1 MKRWTGGSFLA
12 HGLALACTAF
22 TALVFSTAAQAA
34 DWPDNP
40 RLSGQAFLT
49 PGLLALQNDPGS
61 SPISLWL
68 DRGQALWTDSS
79 HGPSCQS
86 CHGALE
92 SLKKSAPS
100 FPRLSADG
108 QVLNNLEDQIV
119 ACRSRSGAPKDKLES
134 DEVLALSAALHQV
147 ARGQAIAVQP
157 LPHQNA
163 QWQARLGHGAQLFA
177 TRMGRINLACVHC
190 HEQNVGRQMR
200 ADVISPGHPTGFPI
214 YRTSWQT
221 LGSIDRR
228 LRACYSGVQ
237 AQIPPAGDP
246 ALRDLELYLK
256 VRASGMPLDGPSI
269 RR

>member
-1 MKRWTGGSFLA
+1 MKRWRGVPVLML
-12 HGLALACTAF
+12 GLATAF
-22 TALVFSTAAQAA
+22 GASVSQAA

-40 RLSGQAFLT
+40 RLTGNAFLT
-49 PGLLALQNDPGS
+49 PGLLALQDDAGS

-68 DRGQALWTDSS
+68 DRGLALWTDTSR
-79 HGPSCQS
+79 GPSCQS
-86 CHGALE
+86 CHGAIE

-119 ACRSRSGAPKDKLES
+119 ACRSRSGHPKDRLE
-134 DEVLALSAALHQV
+134 DAEVLALSAALHKV
-147 ARGQAIAVQP
+147 ARGQPIEVRPQP
-157 LPHQNA
+157 RQNA
-163 QWQARLGHGAQLFA
+163 QWQARLSHGAQLFT

-200 ADVISPGHPTGFPI
+200 ADVISPGNPTGFPI

-237 AQIPPAGDP
+237 AQVPPAGDP

>member
-1 MKRWTGGSFLA
+1 MKPWRACT
-12 HGLALACTAF
+12 GLALWLAAAVTASS
-22 TALVFSTAAQAA
+22 ASAA

-40 RLSGQAFLT
+40 RLSGNAFLT
-49 PGLLALQNDPGS
+49 PGLLALQQDPGS

-68 DRGQALWTDSS
+68 DRGLALWSDTSR
-79 HGPSCQS
+79 GASCQS
-86 CHGALE
+86 CHGGIE

-100 FPRLSADG
+100 FPRLSSDG
-108 QVLNNLEDQIV
+108 RQLINLEDQIV
-119 ACRSRSGAPKDKLES
+119 ACRSRSGAPKDKLE
-134 DEVLALSAALHQV
+134 DDAVLALSAALHQ
-147 ARGQAIAVQP
+147 AAKGQSMAVQP
-157 LPHQNA
+157 LPRQSA

-177 TRMGRINLACVHC
+177 TRMGRMNLACVHC